1 MAGTF
6 IRVDDENAR
15 KALAELVR
23 LIGNPEPALR
33 DIGAYL
39 ERSHDE
45 RFAAGEAPD
54 GSKWA
59 PLSESYRAIKPQHR
73 DKVLVLEGHLRNSL
87 HYQVEDD
94 GLLFGTDR
102 IYGAVHQFGAAM
114 GEFGRYY
121 QLSRLKYDKNDF
133 RRHAGSKKGH
143 PIPWGDIPARPF
155 VGLSDADR
163 EEIAAILEEHIQA
176 AIG

>member
-15 KALAELVR
+15 TALAELAR

-102 IYGAVHQFGAAM
+102 IYGAVHQFGAAK
-114 GEFGRYY
+114 GSFGTTQR
-121 QLSRLKYDKNDF
+121 
-133 RRHAGSKKGH
+133 GS

-155 VGLSDADR
+155 LGLSDADR

>member
-6 IRVDDENAR
+6 IQVDDENAR
-15 KALAELVR
+15 KALAELAR
-23 LIGNPEPALR
+23 LIDNQEPALR

-73 DKVLVLEGHLRNSL
+73 DKVLVLEGHLRDSL
-87 HYQVEDD
+87 HYQIEGD

-102 IYGAVHQFGAAM
+102 VYGAVHQFDAEKGS
-114 GEFGRYY
+114 FGTTKR
-121 QLSRLKYDKNDF
+121 
-133 RRHAGSKKGH
+133 GS

-155 VGLSDADR
+155 LGLSDADR

>member
-15 KALAELVR
+15 KALAELAR

-59 PLSESYRAIKPQHR
+59 PLSESYRAIKPQHQ

-87 HYQVEDD
+87 HYQIEDD

-102 IYGAVHQFGAAM
+102 IYGAVHQFDAAK
-114 GEFGRYY
+114 GSFGTT
-121 QLSRLKYDKNDF
+121 
-133 RRHAGSKKGH
+133 RRGS

-155 VGLSDADR
+155 LGLSDADL
-163 EEIAAILEEHIQA
+163 EEIASIIEEHIQA